1 MSENNKD
8 YSYYLE
14 FEVSG
19 QRYAIELVAI
29 DEVLT
34 SPDPEI
40 IRNQEFYQGK
50 EQVKI
55 VNLEQMSE
63 LTLQSGLS
71 ILVIEGESKKIGIL
85 ANSVHQ
91 LITLNPQNISTLS
104 KKGPTHI
111 VGEVGDG
118 EAKTKILCRDKLLK
132 AA

>member
-1 MSENNKD
+1 MNENIKD

-40 IRNQEFYQGK
+40 IRNQEFHHGK
-50 EQVKI
+50 ESIKI

-91 LITLNPQNISTLS
+91 LLTLDPKNISALP
-104 KKGPTHI
+104 KNGPTHI

-118 EAKTKILCRDKLLK
+118 EDKTKILCRDKLLK